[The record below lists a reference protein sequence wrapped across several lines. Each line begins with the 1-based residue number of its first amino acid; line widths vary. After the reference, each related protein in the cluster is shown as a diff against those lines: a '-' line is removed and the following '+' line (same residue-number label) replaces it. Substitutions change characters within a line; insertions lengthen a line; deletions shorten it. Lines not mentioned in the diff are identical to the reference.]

1 MPPKTMSEAEL
12 VAFYSRP
19 YSGPGGAF
27 KPSQY
32 YAAAEKMAPKN
43 CTNLSASLPQS
54 VAAAAPVINAADR
67 MAENQRMYRE
77 ATSFSLD
84 SPVAS
89 AKAAVPSST
98 PATQP
103 KPPRPPIVRDDAE
116 SVPRDTRPPAR
127 PQDVPDF
134 LKNTDLHGLEPAL
147 SVRTRILL
155 ASHAMNRMNMQL
167 DIAKSFAIAG
177 YFPRVRFAWLLL
189 LLLLCSS
196 CILADQR
203 SLGSTWLIW
212 LLQKE
217 SYYQEMFV
225 FRAVDAMN
233 KCVCART
240 VVDFDLFFQFYNDA
254 KDALLNLR
262 HDVVTR
268 MLNCVKVLE
277 EAGNKGVLQ
286 VRALETMK
294 KTRAVNPPKADQPKK
309 TGITVPNTALGQPV
323 AEDVGIQ
330 THAAVADHLRKKQA
344 AYDAKFVFKCP
355 LQACGQRCSTLSG
368 LKIHWRCKHDGVPFP
383 ETATQV
389 QMPLPATNCDAVVS
403 PCAEQAQ
410 SNTAVAVPLLPPFT
424 KRAKVQHVES
434 AYETCS
440 ICPNSRYL
448 KINRG
453 VHIASAAH
461 NTNAS
466 AAK

>member
-1 MPPKTMSEAEL
+1 MPPKPAQATAQD
-12 VAFYSRP
+12 ATNNGCCHDAPRTWI
-19 YSGPGGAF
+19 GGAF
-27 KPSQY
+27 DPRHATRLPDDVSQ
-32 YAAAEKMAPKN
+32 K
-43 CTNLSASLPQS
+43 L
-54 VAAAAPVINAADR
+54 
-67 MAENQRMYRE
+67 AENLRMYRE
-77 ATSFSLD
+77 EGPISASRD
-84 SPVAS
+84 SVSVEAVLP
-89 AKAAVPSST
+89 AACSSPRDRVVTIAEVLQQGAT
-98 PATQP
+98 PATL
-103 KPPRPPIVRDDAE
+103 PRPV
-116 SVPRDTRPPAR
+116 VPRPSAR

-155 ASHAMNRMNMQL
+155 ASHAMNRMNMQV

-177 YFPRVRFAWLLL
+177 YFPRVRFALLLWLLL
-189 LLLLCSS
+189 WLLCSS
-196 CILADQR
+196 CILADHQ
-203 SLGSTWLIW
+203 SLGSIWLIW

-217 SYYQEMFV
+217 SNYEEIFV
-225 FRAVDAMN
+225 FRAEDAMN

-240 VVDFDLFFQFYNDA
+240 DFDPDLFFQFYNDA

-323 AEDVGIQ
+323 AEGVGIQ

-383 ETATQV
+383 EMAAQA
-389 QMPLPATNCDAVVS
+389 QMPLPATTCAAVVS
-403 PCAEQAQ
+403 PCDEQAQ
-410 SNTAVAVPLLPPFT
+410 SNTAAAPLPPPST
-424 KRAKVQHVES
+424 KRTKVQHDES

-440 ICPNSRYL
+440 TCPNSRYL
-448 KINRG
+448 KINRS

-461 NTNAS
+461 ITNAS
-466 AAK
+466 AAQ